1 MTALTSAPTATET
14 ITDEAIPTTV
24 SETTPKPK
32 VAGVRRVVY
41 NALGFLCVGLGIIGV
56 LLPVWPTTV
65 FAISASILFA
75 KANPGAYRW
84 LLNNRLLGP
93 YLDNWHNKTGI
104 TLPYKIRTCAILW
117 LGLGA
122 SMIWFV
128 DALWLHLLLAAIGIA
143 VTWHVF
149 AIKTKKTP
157 AR

>member
-1 MTALTSAPTATET
+1 MTTTIERPAPAAAAPTA
-14 ITDEAIPTTV
+14 APTTDAPV
-24 SETTPKPK
+24 TDAQPK
-32 VAGVRRVVY
+32 VRGVRRVLY
-41 NALGFLCVGLGIIGV
+41 NSLGFLCVGLGIIGV
-56 LLPVWPTTV
+56 FLPVWPTTV

-84 LLNNRLLGP
+84 LLRNRLLGP
-93 YLDNWHNKTGI
+93 YLENWHNKTGI

-149 AIKTKKTP
+149 AIRTKK
-157 AR
+157 A